1 MLALYRSGRQAEAL
15 EVYRDARVILVE
27 AAGVEP
33 GAELQ
38 RLHAAILRQ
47 DLSLDLPTTAMPMPR
62 GRRERPAP
70 ATERRSAL
78 PASPNRTIGRGGRS
92 ARSQSACAP
101 VRFAC

>member
-47 DLSLDLPTTAMPMPR
+47 DPSLDLPAPAVELPR
-62 GRRERPAP
+62 ELDAVGRDAP
-70 ATERRSAL
+70 AT
-78 PASPNRTIGRGGRS
+78 PAS
-92 ARSQSACAP
+92 ARRQRAAGVSESDDRP
-101 VRFAC
+101 GP